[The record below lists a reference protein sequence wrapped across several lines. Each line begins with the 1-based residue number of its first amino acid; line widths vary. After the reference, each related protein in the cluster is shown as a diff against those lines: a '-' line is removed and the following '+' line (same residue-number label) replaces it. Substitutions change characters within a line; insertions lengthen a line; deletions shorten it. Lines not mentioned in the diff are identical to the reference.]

1 METKVQQLE
10 RVLSSDDGERALC
23 SFLKTNPYI
32 LRESL
37 QFIGHPT
44 RIIAEFPLGSEYYAD
59 FVVIAPF
66 SGAMEIM
73 FIEVEPPSKTF
84 FNQDFSLAKRANK
97 GIEQIN
103 SWKIYIEKNRQQ
115 VIRDLDR
122 YAKKKDLIREHLED
136 EELTCTAGW
145 SIHHPKMT
153 LCFKYALLMGRRSV
167 LTEAMLE
174 KKASFSKN
182 MDVALVTCDRLL
194 EGAAKIDRHPHIYE
208 NLA

>member
-1 METKVQQLE
+1 METKIQQLE

-23 SFLKTNPYI
+23 AFLKANPYI

-44 RIIAEFPLGSEYYAD
+44 HVIAEFPLGSEYYAD
-59 FVVIAPF
+59 FVVVAPF

-73 FIEVEPPSKTF
+73 FIEVEPPSVAI

-97 GIEQIN
+97 GVEQIN
-103 SWKIYIEKNRQQ
+103 SWKIYIEKNRAQ
-115 VIRDLDR
+115 VIRDLER
-122 YAKKKDLIREHLED
+122 YANKKDLIREHSED
-136 EELTCTAGW
+136 EKLTCTAGL

-153 LCFKYALLMGRRSV
+153 LYFNYTLLMGRRNT
-167 LTEAMLE
+167 LTETMLE
-174 KKASFSKN
+174 KKASFLKN
-182 MDVALVTCDRLL
+182 MDFALVSCDRLL

-208 NLA
+208 D